1 LSLVVSAAGNTHR
14 VEPGESFTF
23 GRAATCTVC
32 LDPEDPAISRVAGE
46 VSLTGDVWF
55 VTNRSRSR
63 HFAVV
68 DRFGL
73 RHVLGPGQRDP
84 IEGRVRVIVDGS
96 NGSHEL
102 VFSGPPPAE
111 AEPEALS
118 GQPTS
123 AGDGVLIND
132 ADRRALVAL
141 FAGYLHEGAKYDP
154 APKSYAAA
162 AARLGW
168 PRTTLVKRI
177 EYLRTRLSAAGVP
190 HMQGWNAL
198 SSLAEYALTTG
209 LITRDDLALL
219 DPQSAP

>member
-1 LSLVVSAAGNTHR
+1 VSLVVVAAGDTHR
-14 VEPGESFTF
+14 VEPGEPFTF

-32 LDPEDPAISRVAGE
+32 LDPDDPAISRVAGE
-46 VSLTGDVWF
+46 VSLSGDVWF

-63 HFAVV
+63 QFAVV

-84 IEGRVRVIVDGS
+84 VEGRIRVIVDGAH
-96 NGSHEL
+96 GSHEL
-102 VFSGPPPAE
+102 VFSGPLPAE
-111 AEPEALS
+111 TEPEALS

-141 FAGYLHEGAKYDP
+141 FAGYLHEGPRYDP

-198 SSLAEYALTTG
+198 SALAEYALTTG
-209 LITRDDLALL
+209 LITRDDLQLL
-219 DPQSAP
+219 DPS